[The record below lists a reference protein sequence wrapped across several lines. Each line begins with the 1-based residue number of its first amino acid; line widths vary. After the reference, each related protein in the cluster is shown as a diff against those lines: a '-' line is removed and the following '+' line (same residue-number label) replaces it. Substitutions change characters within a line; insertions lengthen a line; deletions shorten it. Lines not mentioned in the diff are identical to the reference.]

1 MNFLNIVDFLFF
13 NSFWSQLESCV
24 KKGYL
29 RSIGLS
35 NFNTQLICDLLSYAE
50 IKPAVNQIETHP
62 YNTNERLV
70 AFCKKNDIQIIA
82 FAPLCRGGANVKH
95 SLGKKID
102 AFNEPIFKRIA
113 DKYGKTVGQII
124 LNWNLCRNVAIIP
137 KTEKVERLKENF
149 ECDSFHLSEEE
160 VKEISGLNQN
170 FRTIDPLDNNEF
182 MRNSFQGLPIF
193 D

>member
-1 MNFLNIVDFLFF
+1 M
-13 NSFWSQLESCV
+13 
-24 KKGYL
+24 
-29 RSIGLS
+29 
-35 NFNTQLICDLLSYAE
+35 LSYAE

-62 YNTNERLV
+62 YNTNERLI
-70 AFCKKNDIQIIA
+70 AFCKQNDIQIIA
-82 FAPLCRGGANVKH
+82 YAPLCRGGANVKN
-95 SLGKKID
+95 SLGRIID
-102 AFNEPIFKRIA
+102 AFNEPILKKIG
-113 DKYGKTVGQII
+113 DKYGKTVGQVI

-149 ECDSFHLSEEE
+149 ESDSFQLNEEE

-170 FRTIDPLDNNEF
+170 IRTIDPLDKNEF